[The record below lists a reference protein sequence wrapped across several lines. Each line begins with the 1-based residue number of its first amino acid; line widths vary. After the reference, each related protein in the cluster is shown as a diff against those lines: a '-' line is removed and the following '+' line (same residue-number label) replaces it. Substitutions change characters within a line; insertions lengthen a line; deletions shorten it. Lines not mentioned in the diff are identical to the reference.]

1 MRILFAT
8 EYYHP
13 FVPGGSPWSLR
24 LSARALQARGDEVVV
39 VTPNYGAAAEET
51 VDDVRVVRFPFW
63 RRLSP
68 GPSLAPARDHV
79 NPLFHLLFARALLRA
94 GRALRADLIHAQE
107 KHALV
112 GASLA
117 GWWLRIP
124 VVLSLRD
131 FGLICPIATCLLAHT
146 HVPADCSQWKL
157 QRECAPFFLDHYVG
171 GGRLRRARVRASLA
185 LLYLDARLKTALV
198 TRVRGVLG
206 VSASILDIYRRAG
219 RIRPEQGRVVYNA
232 APVVGASASGA
243 DRACVLAGFGLPDRP
258 LVLYVGKLSLG
269 KGFPVFVEAAGAV
282 TSLRKDAVFVAVGA
296 GSAPTPRVGVDLRCL
311 GSRSHADVE
320 ALYAVADVVVHPSV
334 WPEPFS
340 RVVLEAAA
348 FGKPLVGTRIGGT
361 PEAVEDKRTALLVER
376 NDPQAL
382 ALAISRLLDDA
393 DLRQSLGAGA
403 RALATER
410 FAPAVVVEG
419 LRAAYR
425 DARA

>member
-1 MRILFAT
+1 MKILFAT
-8 EYYHP
+8 EYA
-13 FVPGGSPWSLR
+13 PGGTPWSLR
-24 LSARALQARGDEVVV
+24 LLARALNARGDEVVV
-39 VTPNYGAAAEET
+39 VTPNYGAAARET
-51 VDDVRVVRFPFW
+51 VDGVRVVRFPFW
-63 RRLSP
+63 RRLPP

-94 GRALRADLIHAQE
+94 GRALGADVIHAQE

-131 FGLICPIATCLLAHT
+131 FGLICPIATCLLTHAHI
-146 HVPADCSQWKL
+146 PADCSQRKL

-171 GGRLRRARVRASLA
+171 KGRLRRARVRASLA
-185 LLYLDARLKTALV
+185 LLYLDARFKNALV
-198 TRVRGVLG
+198 RRVRWVLG

-219 RIRPEQGRVVYNA
+219 RIRPEQGRVVYNLPPEVDA
-232 APVVGASASGA
+232 HASPV
-243 DRACVLAGFGLPDRP
+243 DRARVLASFGLPDRP

-269 KGFPVFVEAAGAV
+269 KGFPVFVEAAVVVAA
-282 TSLRKDAVFVAVGA
+282 LRPGTVFVAVGA
-296 GSAPTPRVGVDLRCL
+296 GPAPVSRAGVDLRCL
-311 GSRSHADVE
+311 GIRSHEEVE
-320 ALYAVADVVVHPSV
+320 ALYAVADVVVHPAV

-340 RVVLEAAA
+340 RVPLEAAA

-376 NDPQAL
+376 DDPQAL
-382 ALAISRLLDDA
+382 AHAVAQLLGDA
-393 DLRQSLGAGA
+393 ALRRSLGAGA
-403 RALATER
+403 RALVAER
-410 FAPAVVVEG
+410 FAPAVVVDG
-419 LRAAYR
+419 LRAVYR

>member
-1 MRILFAT
+1 
-8 EYYHP
+8 
-13 FVPGGSPWSLR
+13 
-24 LSARALQARGDEVVV
+24 
-39 VTPNYGAAAEET
+39 
-51 VDDVRVVRFPFW
+51 
-63 RRLSP
+63 
-68 GPSLAPARDHV
+68 
-79 NPLFHLLFARALLRA
+79 
-94 GRALRADLIHAQE
+94 
-107 KHALV
+107 
-112 GASLA
+112 
-117 GWWLRIP
+117 
-124 VVLSLRD
+124 
-131 FGLICPIATCLLAHT
+131 
-146 HVPADCSQWKL
+146 
-157 QRECAPFFLDHYVG
+157 
-171 GGRLRRARVRASLA
+171 
-185 LLYLDARLKTALV
+185 
-198 TRVRGVLG
+198 

-243 DRACVLAGFGLPDRP
+243 DRARVLAGFGLPDRP

-296 GSAPTPRVGVDLRCL
+296 GSVPTPRVGVDLRCL

-320 ALYAVADVVVHPSV
+320 ALYAVADVVVHPAV

-361 PEAVEDKRTALLVER
+361 PEAVEDERTALLVER
-376 NDPQAL
+376 SDPQAL

-393 DLRQSLGAGA
+393 ALRQRLGTGA

>member
-1 MRILFAT
+1 VKILFAT

-13 FVPGGSPWSLR
+13 FAPGGTPWSLR
-24 LSARALQARGDEVVV
+24 LLARALSARGDEVVV
-39 VTPNYGAAAEET
+39 VTPNYGAAARET
-51 VDDVRVVRFPFW
+51 VDGVRVVRFPFW
-63 RRLSP
+63 RRLPP

-94 GRALRADLIHAQE
+94 GRALGADVIHAQE

-131 FGLICPIATCLLAHT
+131 FGLICPIATCLLTHAHI
-146 HVPADCSQWKL
+146 PADCSQRKL

-171 GGRLRRARVRASLA
+171 KGLLRRARVRASLA
-185 LLYLDARLKTALV
+185 LLYLDARFKNALV
-198 TRVRGVLG
+198 RRVRWVLG

-219 RIRPEQGRVVYNA
+219 RIRPEQGRVVYNLPPEVDA
-232 APVVGASASGA
+232 HASPV
-243 DRACVLAGFGLPDRP
+243 DRARVLASFGLPDRP

-269 KGFPVFVEAAGAV
+269 KGFPVFVEAAVVVAA
-282 TSLRKDAVFVAVGA
+282 LRPGTVFVAVGA
-296 GSAPTPRVGVDLRCL
+296 GPAPVSRAGVDLRCL
-311 GSRSHADVE
+311 GIRSHEEVE
-320 ALYAVADVVVHPSV
+320 ALYAVADVVVHPAV

-340 RVVLEAAA
+340 RVPLEAAA

-376 NDPQAL
+376 DDPQAL
-382 ALAISRLLDDA
+382 AHAVAQLLGDA
-393 DLRQSLGAGA
+393 ALRRSLGAGA
-403 RALATER
+403 RALVAER
-410 FAPAVVVEG
+410 FAPAVVVDG
-419 LRAAYR
+419 LRAVYR